1 MAKYE
6 LSISH
11 VDTCLPC
18 YVQDHC
24 NGDSE
29 MLLGVAVDRSSRN
42 HQVRDSL
49 IDEAR
54 NYGDKLPES
63 ISDDEVKAAIIDL
76 FKRAHPFGTFE
87 RGLDRAADDDSGES
101 AYAWFR
107 FTWSEEE
114 SH

>member
-1 MAKYE
+1 MPAYT

-24 NGDSE
+24 NGDDE
-29 MLLGVAVDRSSRN
+29 MLLGVPVDSSSRN

-49 IDEAR
+49 IDEVR
-54 NYGDKLPES
+54 NYGDKLPDS
-63 ISDDEVKAAIIDL
+63 ITDNEVKAAIIDL
-76 FKRAHPFGTFE
+76 FKQAHPFGVFE
-87 RGLDRAADDDSGES
+87 RGLDKADDSGES

-107 FTWSEEE
+107 FTWE
-114 SH
+114 SADE